1 MIKSVLATVGAIAL
15 GLFVWSEYF
24 VEPTVADSQ
33 LTICTG
39 NYALC
44 AASTCEPTGNMMTT
58 NDGKTYPE
66 MRCTCPVLNGLSIA
80 DTSEGLMQGTC
91 DVDNEFVDVWSLFAP
106 KFYYP
111 QEASDFVQEPKE
123 ATRVTA
129 QNCPGELAPE
139 SVNCWGM
146 PCTYEPELI
155 NGTLVASC
163 TCPSRQI
170 AKGTDFLI
178 EAGQGDPSYCAK
190 HPVSAPNPLSVQK
203 YFQ

>member
-1 MIKSVLATVGAIAL
+1 MIKTVLATVGAGILAIMAYQT
-15 GLFVWSEYF
+15 FVFEEVSDT
-24 VEPTVADSQ
+24 PQ
-33 LTICTG
+33 LTICSG

-44 AASTCEPTGNMMTT
+44 AASTCEPTGKTMVT

-66 MRCTCPVLNGLSIA
+66 MVCTCPVLNGPSIA
-80 DTSEGLMQGTC
+80 DLSAGQMKGTC
-91 DVDNEFVDVWSLFAP
+91 DVADPEKDVWSLFAP

-111 QEASDFVQEPKE
+111 QEASDFVQEPKS
-123 ATRVTA
+123 ATQVTA
-129 QNCPGELAPE
+129 QNCPGELAPQ
-139 SVNCWGM
+139 SVNCFGM

-170 AKGTDFLI
+170 EKGTDFLI

-190 HPVSAPNPLSVQK
+190 HPVSAPNP
-203 YFQ
+203 FE